1 LINRELGCHVS
12 IVLIFIRK
20 DCNVNLTITISKKQG
35 RVLVTILE
43 LAGILDGSNHAQLE
57 DEAKKIHHD
66 GRRDVLIDL
75 SKLTFMNSSG
85 LAAIQRTAKL
95 FRDQPKAKQ
104 ESGRAAPH
112 AIDRERGIQV
122 SSHVKL
128 LSPQPR
134 VAEILYIASFDTLF
148 EIHTDLDAA
157 VASF

>member
-1 LINRELGCHVS
+1 M
-12 IVLIFIRK
+12 
-20 DCNVNLTITISKKQG
+20 NLTITISKKQG
-35 RVLVTILE
+35 RVLVTILQ
-43 LAGILDGSNHAQLE
+43 LDGILDGSNHMRLV
-57 DEAKKIHHD
+57 DEAKKIYHE
-66 GRRDVLIDL
+66 GIRDVLIDL

-95 FRDQPKAKQ
+95 FRDPPKAEQ
-104 ESGRAAPH
+104 ESGQAATH
-112 AIDRERGIQV
+112 AIDRGRGIQV
-122 SSHVKL
+122 SKHVKL